1 MRLTKNVRIE
11 NADTAKYTVVVEVWQ
26 SVDEV
31 PTLLETRR
39 LTNPTDLA
47 TIAIWK
53 GRYLVLKEE

>member
-11 NADTAKYTVVVEVWQ
+11 NADTAKYTVVVEVWNL
-26 SVDEV
+26 VDEV

-39 LTNPTDLA
+39 LINPTDLA

-53 GRYLVLKEE
+53 GRYLVVKEE